1 MPYYPSNNRCAELGC
16 KQPRSRINSYCIEH
30 GGLQHTNL
38 GKEDAYNNPAWKTI
52 RRIQLS
58 KQPLCQSCLNRGT
71 VSSAKHVDHVFPWR
85 QIGEHAFLNNVFQS
99 LCHECHS
106 YKTGKER
113 NGVIIYFD
121 QKENK
126 SLTLNDYP
134 LAMSMINRGEKF

>member
-1 MPYYPSNNRCAELGC
+1 MPYYPSNNICAVLGC

-58 KQPLCQSCLNRGT
+58 KQPLCQSCLHRGT